1 MLQLLPRHL
10 CCKPGAFMHLAVVA
24 CLASAAQN
32 LLTTVQARQFSTVS
46 VGGCTDSE
54 RPDAHIHLHDSNKV
68 AL

>member
-1 MLQLLPRHL
+1 
-10 CCKPGAFMHLAVVA
+10 MHLAVVA

-54 RPDAHIHLHDSNKV
+54 RPDAHMHLHDSNKV